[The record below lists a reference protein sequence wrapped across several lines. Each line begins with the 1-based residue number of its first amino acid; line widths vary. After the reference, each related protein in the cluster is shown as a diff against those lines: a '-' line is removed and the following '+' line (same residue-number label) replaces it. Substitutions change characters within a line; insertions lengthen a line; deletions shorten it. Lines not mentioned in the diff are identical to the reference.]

1 MLVNTNFLSFL
12 TLGHSAQ
19 NFFCAFKFS
28 FSHNYKTQKK
38 NTQIF
43 KMFLYQQE
51 TLYFSHDNQLTI
63 FPNQLSDHY
72 KIFIIDRDFYHLA
85 QH

>member
-1 MLVNTNFLSFL
+1 
-12 TLGHSAQ
+12 
-19 NFFCAFKFS
+19 
-28 FSHNYKTQKK
+28 
-38 NTQIF
+38 
-43 KMFLYQQE
+43 MFLYQQE